1 MFTERRCIGARAPSG
16 KSARSAIHTC
26 DAGRGIHARAVVAA
40 PLPERAL
47 PSCREAARY
56 IEADLSAAGPEREA
70 RALVERLALLAGAAD
85 LRECAPPIIGDIFAR
100 TRLAERHSGLFGTSV
115 VESADAD
122 VIPRRALPVVI
133 NPS

>member
-1 MFTERRCIGARAPSG
+1 MPGE
-16 KSARSAIHTC
+16 
-26 DAGRGIHARAVVAA
+26 GIHARAVVAA
-40 PLPERAL
+40 LVAGAGDL